1 MKKILPSVFFAAHFM
16 MCNCASAAEAYI
28 SAIPTSWRLQNYIP
42 DTPTLFFSGSN
53 CGPSGILAMPAN
65 ATKADRDRLYN
76 TIMAA
81 KLAKK
86 PVFIFYEST
95 TCTINSFGLL
105 EQPN

>member
-1 MKKILPSVFFAAHFM
+1 
-16 MCNCASAAEAYI
+16 MCNCASAAETYI
-28 SAIPTSWRLQNYIP
+28 SAVPTSWRLQNYIP
-42 DTPTLFFSGSN
+42 DTPRLYFSGSD
-53 CGPSGILAMPAN
+53 CGPYSMLAMPTN

-81 KLAKK
+81 KLTKK
-86 PVFIFYEST
+86 PVFIYYEST

>member
-16 MCNCASAAEAYI
+16 MCNCASAAEVYI
-28 SAIPTSWRLQNYIP
+28 SAVPTNWRLQNYIP
-42 DTPTLFFSGSN
+42 DTLAIYFSSSSCAPNGY
-53 CGPSGILAMPAN
+53 LLMPAN

-81 KLAKK
+81 KLAKR
-86 PVFIFYEST
+86 PVFILYEST